1 MNKNWVYRRGD
12 IYLADLNPVLG
23 SEQGGTRPVIVIQ
36 NNTGNK
42 HAPTLIVA
50 MVTTRVT
57 KKEKLPTHY
66 LIRNNEAFDE
76 TSVVLL
82 EQVRTIDKQR
92 IKSYLGKTTQREMLG
107 IDKALL
113 RSLSLNYLISV
124 KETRLEGSYGH

>member
-1 MNKNWVYRRGD
+1 MRKSWVYRRGD
-12 IYLADLNPVLG
+12 IYLADLNPVFG

-36 NNTGNK
+36 NDTGNR

-50 MVTTRVT
+50 MVTTKVA

-66 LIRNNEAFDE
+66 LLKHNDAFDE
-76 TSVVLL
+76 ASVVLL

-92 IKSYLGKTTQREMLG
+92 IKDYLGKTTQREMLG

-113 RSLSLNYLISV
+113 RSLSLNYLVNV
-124 KETRLEGSYGH
+124 KEKNIEEK